1 MVHRSDVKID
11 DLPKRKDDERVELKD
26 QPDCSHFFEM
36 KKANEVECNKCHLGF
51 FLSPDNVLEGG
62 HIYKKELII

>member
-1 MVHRSDVKID
+1 MVQRSDVKID

-36 KKANEVECNKCHLGF
+36 KKANEVECNKCGWRNDDEIF
-51 FLSPDNVLEGG
+51 EVENRIDQLE
-62 HIYKKELII
+62 I